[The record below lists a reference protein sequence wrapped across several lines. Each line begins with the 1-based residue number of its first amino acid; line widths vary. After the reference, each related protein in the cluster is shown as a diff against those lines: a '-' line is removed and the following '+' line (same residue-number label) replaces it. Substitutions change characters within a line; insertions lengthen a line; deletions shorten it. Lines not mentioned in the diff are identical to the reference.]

1 MSLLGLDRQPGAFAL
16 TGHESRLP
24 NCSYFVLIVGMQYR
38 IADSE
43 LSLTLEV
50 ALTGAPAFM
59 IADLQHGDRVRR
71 SAAFAALA
79 GHLAARMRCYDIR
92 AEEPR
97 PVDHPSQFE
106 EG

>member
-1 MSLLGLDRQPGAFAL
+1 MSDNTAKHLDDVRCKHL
-16 TGHESRLP
+16 LP
-24 NCSYFVLIVGMQYR
+24 NRSLFVLILGMQYR
-38 IADSE
+38 VADSE

-59 IADLQHGDRVRR
+59 IADLQHRDRVRR

-97 PVDHPSQFE
+97 PVDHPSLFE
-106 EG
+106 EC